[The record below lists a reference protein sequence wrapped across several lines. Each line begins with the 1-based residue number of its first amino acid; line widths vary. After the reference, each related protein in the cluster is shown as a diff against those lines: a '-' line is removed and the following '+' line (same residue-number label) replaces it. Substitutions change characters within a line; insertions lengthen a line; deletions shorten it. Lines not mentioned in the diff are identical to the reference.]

1 MGLRREAEEATRKG
15 GREGCCGP
23 VDCDAPLGRPE
34 PHDPFKEQGTWR
46 DPFVCFCWFVMGV
59 AATIL
64 LAIGMG
70 WLR

>member
-1 MGLRREAEEATRKG
+1 MSLRREAEEATRKG

-34 PHDPFKEQGTWR
+34 PHDPYKDQGTWR
-46 DPFVCFCWFVMGV
+46 DGFIWFMVGV
-59 AATIL
+59 AATVL
-64 LAIGMG
+64 TALSMG